1 MMQEIYNS
9 VKIFLENL
17 ENVDTFIESDA
28 IVWIDWREYDEDII
42 TYFNE
47 KLDDKIEVQ
56 LVDNG
61 KPYGNDI
68 LLKKDKIELEIP
80 YEEEMDRDTTIKY
93 LNDFIKPK
101 YEIRWFVESLGND
114 TLGYVVLE
122 SNRWDELEQEFGQS
136 KLNYYFSTI
145 GIERKMFD
153 LDIDEVFLLLKLRSK
168 NQNIDFSIIADWVK
182 ILTKEKELKKQKNN
196 GEMDLENYLELANMI
211 KKIKAEFLDKNKN
224 IVF

>member
-153 LDIDEVFLLLKLRSK
+153 LDIDEVFLLLELRSK

-196 GEMDLENYLELANMI
+196 GEMNLENYLELANMI